1 MMPVHDA
8 GNRPAHIAAFPGW
21 ANLSYSS
28 KQVFIA
34 GAALLLVIIATVS
47 PAIWNMRVI
56 ALDETREDIKNLGI
70 ATTEQTFRSIQGIDL
85 ALQATQK
92 AVLNNGPTNTTE
104 FKTINTASGTFL
116 GLAPGEIDLR
126 YFDDFYKKLVNDN
139 NLSIL
144 LPDQPDI
151 PFDAAPISGG
161 AIGVVKQASAWY
173 GMAGSGPP
181 GVGNAWQPGSPRGQI
196 ITLNRVA
203 EYPTWRL
210 DQYT

>member
-34 GAALLLVIIATVS
+34 GAALL
-47 PAIWNMRVI
+47 
-56 ALDETREDIKNLGI
+56 NLGI